1 MYCNIERPAG
11 LNSPV
16 LLGSLN
22 AACAPCFI
30 VTDQTGVV
38 GFYVYFS
45 KGKPKKIAGFCNFKN
60 LILPVVSF
68 VSCFGHSRLSEF

>member
-1 MYCNIERPAG
+1 MYSNIERPAG

-22 AACAPCFI
+22 AAYAPCF
-30 VTDQTGVV
+30 VVSDQTDVV

-45 KGKPKKIAGFCNFKN
+45 EGKRKKNAE
-60 LILPVVSF
+60 S
-68 VSCFGHSRLSEF
+68 